1 MLQGGFTFVAE
12 RKISVNGTA
21 LPLVEEMIRK
31 ADTLGVRVTRTG
43 NGATVIDAGVD
54 ASGSFYA
61 GKYVTEICLGG
72 LGRATLSM
80 SDYGAGLTLPSI
92 FVETT
97 YPAVA
102 TLGSQFAGWRI
113 RDKDKKFFG
122 MGSGPARALAL
133 EPKEIYEKI
142 SYEDKAN
149 QAVIVIETAN
159 AVNND
164 IVEVVAD
171 KCKVQYLSL
180 HTVVAPT
187 SSVVGSVQISGRV
200 VETGIHKLSEVGF
213 DPKKIRYACGVAPVA
228 PVHPNLA
235 KAMGRTND
243 AILAAGKVYLT
254 VEADEKDNLSEIVER
269 VPSSS
274 SKDYGKPFHQIFKA
288 AGYDFYKIDPE
299 LFAPA
304 EITVNDLKTGKL
316 FHAGKVDAELLK
328 KSLET

>member
-1 MLQGGFTFVAE
+1 MDE

-21 LPLVEEMIRK
+21 LPLVEEMIKKTER
-31 ADTLGVRVTRTG
+31 LGIRVTKTG
-43 NGATVIDAGVD
+43 NEATIIDGGIETP
-54 ASGSFYA
+54 GSLYA

-72 LGRATLSM
+72 LGRATLSL
-80 SDYGAGLTLPSI
+80 SDYGGGLTLPSI

-113 RDKDKKFFG
+113 KDKDKKFFG

-133 EPKEIYEKI
+133 EPKETYEKI
-142 SYEDKAN
+142 SYEDKSN
-149 QAVIVIETAN
+149 QAVIVIETGN
-159 AVNND
+159 TVNND
-164 IVEVVAD
+164 IVEIVAD
-171 KCKVQYLSL
+171 KCRVQYSSL
-180 HTVVAPT
+180 YAIVAPT
-187 SSVVGSVQISGRV
+187 SSIVGSVQVSGRV

-213 DPKKIRYACGVAPVA
+213 DPKKIKHACGVAPIA
-228 PVHPNLA
+228 PVHPNST

-243 AILAAGKVYLT
+243 VILAAGKVYLT

-288 AGYDFYKIDPE
+288 TGYDFYKIDPG

-316 FHAGKVDAELLK
+316 FHAGKADTELLK

>member
-1 MLQGGFTFVAE
+1 MAE
-12 RKISVNGTA
+12 RKISVNGSA
-21 LPLVEEMIRK
+21 FPLVQEMIEK
-31 ADTLGVRVTRTG
+31 ANTLGIRVTKTG
-43 NGATVIDAGVD
+43 NGATVIDAGIETT
-54 ASGSFYA
+54 GSFYA
-61 GKYVTEICLGG
+61 GKYVTEVCLGG
-72 LGRATLSM
+72 LGRANLSM
-80 SDYGAGLTLPSI
+80 TDYGGGLTLPSI

-113 RDKDKKFFG
+113 KDQEKKFFG

-149 QAVIVIETAN
+149 QAVIVIETGN
-159 AVNND
+159 MVNND
-164 IVEVVAD
+164 IVEVVAS
-171 KCKVQYLSL
+171 KCEVQYPSL
-180 HTVVAPT
+180 YAIVAPT
-187 SSVVGSVQISGRV
+187 SSIVGSVQISGRA

-213 DPKKIRYACGVAPVA
+213 DPRKIRHACGVAPIA
-228 PVHPNLA
+228 PVHPSSA

-243 AILAAGKVYLT
+243 VILSAGRVYLT
-254 VEADEKDNLSEIVER
+254 VEADEEDNLAETVNR

-274 SKDYGKPFHQIFKA
+274 SKDYGKPFYQIFKA
-288 AGYDFYKIDPE
+288 AGYDFYKIDPG

-304 EITVNDLKTGKL
+304 EISINDLKTGKL

-328 KSLET
+328 KSFET